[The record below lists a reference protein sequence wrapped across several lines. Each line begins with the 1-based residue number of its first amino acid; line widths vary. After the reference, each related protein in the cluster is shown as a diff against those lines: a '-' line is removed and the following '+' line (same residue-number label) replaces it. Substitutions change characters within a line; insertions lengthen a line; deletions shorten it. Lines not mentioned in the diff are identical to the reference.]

1 MWWNPLTWFEALPL
15 RPRRKVAAEQLM
27 ATQADRRP
35 TEPHV
40 ERPGPAEFRDPLV
53 RREIA
58 KAAVWFGMALLIV
71 GVIVLAQPLLLIV
84 GGAIFAVFL
93 DGGTRL
99 LGRVLPIP
107 RGWRLLLVILLGFG
121 FLGWVFWFAGTT
133 IAAQFEA
140 LRDGRHRAV
149 QPADGLR
156 RLARADAARAS
167 RRTSAPQLL
176 GSVGRLTSAVGSAI
190 GAVTSVIAMIVI
202 GIFLA
207 AEPRIYDR
215 GIAWMLPLR
224 HRAGF
229 YRIAEHVGFTLRR
242 LLFGR
247 LVGMIFE
254 GVFTWVMLSLGGVPM
269 AALLGLVTGV
279 LAFIPNIGAITSGVL
294 MVAVGFSAGP
304 HQGVYA
310 IFVYFFVQNID
321 GYLVVPYIARRTV
334 DLRAGAGAR
343 DAAADGRAVRDPRR
357 AVRRPDPGDAEGGAG
372 RPQQAAGGRRGRRR
386 REVVAGVGLCC
397 GCWLAA
403 PASAA
408 SSPRRRGTTFRTWT
422 SKVRSL
428 SVGKPCG
435 GGPVAEGEPLR
446 HGEAVV
452 AAFLHLASWLRRS
465 PGRPGHRERLR
476 AACAS
481 LLSNTVPSSS
491 VPDIFDQ
498 RGVGSGRSAR
508 PCRP

>member
-1 MWWNPLTWFEALPL
+1 
-15 RPRRKVAAEQLM
+15 M
-27 ATQADRRP
+27 AKAPP
-35 TEPHV
+35 TVEPHV

-53 RREIA
+53 RRELQ
-58 KAAVWFGMALLIV
+58 KASVWFGMALLIV
-71 GVIVLAQPLLLIV
+71 GAVVLAQPLLLIV

-93 DGGTRL
+93 DGGVRL
-99 LGRVLPIP
+99 LGRYLPIA
-107 RGWRLLLVILLGFG
+107 RGWRLLLVLLLGFG
-121 FLGWVFWFAGTT
+121 FLGWVIYFAGTT
-133 IAAQFEA
+133 IGAQFEA
-140 LRDGRHRAV
+140 LREVVTIQFNRFIGFIASLGLMPKN
-149 QPADGLR
+149 QPTDIG
-156 RLARADAARAS
+156 S
-167 RRTSAPQLL
+167 QLM
-176 GSVGRLTSAVGSAI
+176 GGIGRLTSAVGSVI

-224 HRAGF
+224 ARAGF

-254 GVFTWVMLSLGGVPM
+254 GVFTWAMLSIGGVPM

-334 DLRAGAGAR
+334 DLPPALVLAMQLLMGALLGILGVLFADPILATLKVVLVDLSRQRAAEEEEGPEVVSGRDAKAGAVAP
-343 DAAADGRAVRDPRR
+343 AAA
-357 AVRRPDPGDAEGGAG
+357 
-372 RPQQAAGGRRGRRR
+372 AAP
-386 REVVAGVGLCC
+386 APAAS
-397 GCWLAA
+397 AA

-408 SSPRRRGTTFRTWT
+408 SSRRRRGQ
-422 SKVRSL
+422 
-428 SVGKPCG
+428 
-435 GGPVAEGEPLR
+435 
-446 HGEAVV
+446 
-452 AAFLHLASWLRRS
+452 
-465 PGRPGHRERLR
+465 
-476 AACAS
+476 
-481 LLSNTVPSSS
+481 SSA
-491 VPDIFDQ
+491 P
-498 RGVGSGRSAR
+498 
-508 PCRP
+508 